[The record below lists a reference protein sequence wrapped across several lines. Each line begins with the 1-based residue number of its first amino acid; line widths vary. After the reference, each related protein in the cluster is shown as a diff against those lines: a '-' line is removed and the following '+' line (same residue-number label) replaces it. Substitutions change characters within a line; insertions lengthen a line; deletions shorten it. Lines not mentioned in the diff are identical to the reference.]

1 MNKMNKKE
9 INEIMEKNIK
19 DIERMGGEITHIE
32 KRETYG
38 KIHFKDHFCD
48 CYGGF
53 YKVRTVKFQKEERKT
68 PTPKPKPQSGELC
81 PHCGN
86 RIERKHKF
94 CPQCGQKI
102 TKEEK
107 PQNGIKF
114 CPHCGQKIGENNKF
128 CPHCGQKIT
137 NGGE

>member
-1 MNKMNKKE
+1 MITEKE
-9 INEIMEKNIK
+9 INEMIEEEVRRWENIGCEVTN
-19 DIERMGGEITHIE
+19 IEIKEDGI
-32 KRETYG
+32 
-38 KIHFKDHFCD
+38 KIQVNNYNND
-48 CYGGF
+48 CYGGYKEV
-53 YKVRTVKFQKEERKT
+53 YKVRFPKEEERKS
-68 PTPKPKPQSGELC
+68 PTPKVQSDELC

-102 TKEEK
+102 PKEEK

>member
-1 MNKMNKKE
+1 MNKRE
-9 INEIMEKNIK
+9 INEM
-19 DIERMGGEITHIE
+19 IE
-32 KRETYG
+32 KETQRLENIG
-38 KIHFKDHFCD
+38 CEVTNIEVKKDGIKFYYNNYNND
-48 CYGGF
+48 CYGG
-53 YKVRTVKFQKEERKT
+53 YKEAHKVRFPKEERES
-68 PTPKPKPQSGELC
+68 PKPKPQSGRLC

-102 TKEEK
+102 PKEEK

-137 NGGE
+137 NGGK

>member
-1 MNKMNKKE
+1 MQE
-9 INEIMEKNIK
+9 INKIIEKEVEKWKNIGCEVTNIK
-19 DIERMGGEITHIE
+19 VKEDGIV
-32 KRETYG
+32 
-38 KIHFKDHFCD
+38 FKVNNYNND
-48 CYGGF
+48 CYGGYEEV
-53 YKVRTVKFQKEERKT
+53 YKVRFSKEEERKSQT
-68 PTPKPKPQSGELC
+68 PKPQSGELC

-86 RIERKHKF
+86 RIEKKHKF

-102 TKEEK
+102 EKKEK
-107 PQNGIKF
+107 QNGIKF

>member
-1 MNKMNKKE
+1 MNK
-9 INEIMEKNIK
+9 INEIIRKETERYENIGCEETN
-19 DIERMGGEITHIE
+19 IEVKEDGIIFHINN
-32 KRETYG
+32 YNN
-38 KIHFKDHFCD
+38 D
-48 CYGGF
+48 CYGG
-53 YKVRTVKFQKEERKT
+53 YEEVKTLRFQKEL
-68 PTPKPKPQSGELC
+68 PKRELQKKEKPQSGELC

-86 RIERKHKF
+86 RIEKKHKF

-102 TKEEK
+102 EKKEKE
-107 PQNGIKF
+107 QNGIKF